1 VWAQSWAQAPDAR
14 ALSRQ
19 SLLLGVKAV
28 RLRRVAVR
36 VRVTC
41 PECAEAI
48 EADASTDVPRSALVA
63 RIDVYNG
70 AGTPVLDDATPR
82 LQQHLKE
89 RHRWEAT
96 ATLDAVLS

>member
-1 VWAQSWAQAPDAR
+1 MGTVVGTGAR
-14 ALSRQ
+14 RARSVAAVASSRREGGAIAL
-19 SLLLGVKAV
+19 
-28 RLRRVAVR
+28 VAVR

-82 LQQHLKE
+82 LQQHHNL
-89 RHRWEAT
+89 
-96 ATLDAVLS
+96 V